1 MKLQSADMD
10 LNEAVA
16 LLESLMNYTTT
27 LRDSFDDFE
36 EKGKLRSKSKS
47 YKTDM
52 GRKRTSIVRLTCND
66 GAAEEVEFTPSV
78 SFRVEVYFPILDKL
92 HAELNMRLQAY
103 AKLSHKFGFLH
114 HILYTMPNV

>member
-1 MKLQSADMD
+1 MKLQSADLD

-36 EKGKLRSKSKS
+36 EKGRLRLRSKS

-52 GRKRTSIVRLTCND
+52 GRKRRRSVRLTFRD
-66 GAAEEVEFTPSV
+66 GEAEGPEFTPSV
-78 SFRVEVYFPILDKL
+78 RFRNEVLFAYFG
-92 HAELNMRLQAY
+92 QAAY
-103 AKLSHKFGFLH
+103 
-114 HILYTMPNV
+114 